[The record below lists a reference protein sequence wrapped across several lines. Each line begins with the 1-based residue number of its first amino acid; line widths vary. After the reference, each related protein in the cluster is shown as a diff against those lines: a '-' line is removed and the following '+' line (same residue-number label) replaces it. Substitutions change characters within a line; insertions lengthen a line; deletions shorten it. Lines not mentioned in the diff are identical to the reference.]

1 MGEHH
6 PQLTIWRPMRIAL
19 ALAFLIAGGAMLL
32 SASGARATPKNR
44 GAVLVKDINPARKG
58 ARPGRLD
65 ANGSDPSGLTNV
77 NGILYFAARDRRHG
91 DELWRSDGM
100 RRGTRMVRDISRGRP
115 GSHPD
120 QLTAVG
126 KALYFTARDGVHG
139 PELWRSNGTA
149 RGTRLV
155 KDLVPGHGAYS
166 LGSFRNVAGTLFFV
180 AGDAPESGTQ
190 TGLWRSDGTARGTT
204 LVKQVAKISYPTA
217 IGGTLYF
224 AGDDGTHAGLW
235 RSDGTPSGT
244 GAVKDLEGANI
255 CGDASCY
262 LTDVAGTLFFA
273 ANHGTS
279 SAVWR
284 SDGTTAGTIP
294 VMDVSAYDLTA
305 VGRTLYFATRDYSD
319 SWLWRSDGTAPGT
332 FPIVS
337 IGPTP
342 EGCYCGLEITGF
354 PELTN
359 VGGTLYFFGAGG
371 LSRTDRTPTG
381 TKLIRSGFVPDQL
394 TAAGSILYFSASD
407 QKHGQ
412 ELWRS
417 DGTRKGTRMV
427 RDIRRGKE
435 SNNVGELTAV
445 GRTLF
450 FRADDGVHGQELW
463 RAGPKPK
470 G

>member
-1 MGEHH
+1 M
-6 PQLTIWRPMRIAL
+6 RPAL
-19 ALAFLIAGGAMLL
+19 ALTLLIAAVATLL
-32 SASGARATPKNR
+32 LASGAQAARNR

-58 ARPGRLD
+58 PRPGRLD
-65 ANGSDPSGLTNV
+65 ANGSDPSGLTNL

-91 DELWRSDGM
+91 DELWRSDGT
-100 RRGTRMVRDISRGRP
+100 RRGTRMVKNISPGRA

-155 KDLVPGHGAYS
+155 KDLAPGQGSYA

-180 AGDAPESGTQ
+180 ASDAPQSGTQ

-217 IGGTLYF
+217 IGQTLYF
-224 AGDDGTHAGLW
+224 VGDDGADAGLW
-235 RSDGTPSGT
+235 RSDGTASGT
-244 GAVKDLEGANI
+244 GPVKELEGANI

-262 LTDVAGTLFFA
+262 LTNVAGTLFFA

-284 SDGTTAGTIP
+284 SDGTAAGTMP

-305 VGRTLYFATRDYSD
+305 VGRILYFATRDYSD
-319 SWLWRSDGTAPGT
+319 SWLWRSDGTAAGT

-359 VGGTLYFFGAGG
+359 VGGTLYFFGTSG

-394 TAAGSILYFSASD
+394 MAAGSTLYFSASD
-407 QKHGQ
+407 RKHGR

-417 DGTRKGTRMV
+417 DGTRKGTRVV
-427 RDIRRGKE
+427 RDIRRGKK
-435 SNNVGELTAV
+435 SGKVGELTAV

-450 FRADDGVHGQELW
+450 FRADDGAHGQELW
-463 RAGPKPK
+463 KAGPKPK